1 MCEKKKGVKDTD
13 LFEEPDDILADLSQA
28 NDDIVDVDVIKS
40 GVISTFS
47 SSLVQN
53 QIPAVYWREKVLF
66 FPRRT
71 EKGIIML
78 NNVISWLACFLFCF
92 VFCISSL
99 PAEMFDSFS
108 LYISSRS
115 PIIVR
120 LSGKIHNACKIFSYS
135 EHITF
140 VYSCHFLKN

>member
-53 QIPAVYWREKVLF
+53 QIPAVY
-66 FPRRT
+66 
-71 EKGIIML
+71 
-78 NNVISWLACFLFCF
+78 
-92 VFCISSL
+92 
-99 PAEMFDSFS
+99 
-108 LYISSRS
+108 
-115 PIIVR
+115 
-120 LSGKIHNACKIFSYS
+120 
-135 EHITF
+135 
-140 VYSCHFLKN
+140 